1 LYSADWL
8 TVQSKT
14 WIEPSGWPYQQG
26 GRLMKPRKLLNFFTI
41 SACLFA
47 LSSGHAV
54 YADGNDFTRVDGEIS
69 GASFSLFRPE
79 NWNGDLVLL
88 VHGSIP
94 EEFEALASEL
104 VAGGFGVAFTALPPG
119 SGEGSALKEITI
131 ATRMV
136 EAQFTSHFGQPGQ
149 TYLFGSSRGAH
160 NMSQLLE
167 TSPAKYSG
175 MLSVCGGNGG
185 TQLQWDHFFTARIL
199 FDYYFPGVLPGT
211 PERMPALDPDTFLG
225 TIAPDVITAISLNP
239 LAAIEMA
246 SVDQYD
252 LRYND
257 LEELVSGIVQSLAIH
272 SIGVNDLLSA
282 ANGNPFD
289 NTLINYT
296 GTGDDVALNA
306 GIVRLRADQPAR
318 QYLRVWYEPSG
329 SIGSSPVLLLHTS
342 RDPIVPESANN
353 DKYEALVQ
361 STGNEDFLVR
371 RVVDR
376 FGHCTFSPAEI
387 ASSFTDLIAWVEAGI
402 RPIQ

>member
-1 LYSADWL
+1 
-8 TVQSKT
+8 
-14 WIEPSGWPYQQG
+14 
-26 GRLMKPRKLLNFFTI
+26 
-41 SACLFA
+41 
-47 LSSGHAV
+47 
-54 YADGNDFTRVDGEIS
+54 
-69 GASFSLFRPE
+69 
-79 NWNGDLVLL
+79 
-88 VHGSIP
+88 
-94 EEFEALASEL
+94 
-104 VAGGFGVAFTALPPG
+104 
-119 SGEGSALKEITI
+119 
-131 ATRMV
+131 
-136 EAQFTSHFGQPGQ
+136 
-149 TYLFGSSRGAH
+149 
-160 NMSQLLE
+160 
-167 TSPAKYSG
+167 
-175 MLSVCGGNGG
+175 
-185 TQLQWDHFFTARIL
+185 
-199 FDYYFPGVLPGT
+199 
-211 PERMPALDPDTFLG
+211 
-225 TIAPDVITAISLNP
+225 
-239 LAAIEMA
+239 MA

-296 GTGDDVALNA
+296 GTGDDVASNA

-318 QYLRVWYEPSG
+318 QYLRVWYEPNG